1 VERRR
6 WPAWTAGVIGLLAGA
21 LLGALLLLGRERAW
35 RGDWEQE
42 RAEAI
47 ARLLTEMAADS
58 AVVAEAQERADQAAA
73 AAPDSRDLIGA
84 QRENAI
90 VRATERVAPAV
101 VTITV
106 TQRVAVRDPRA
117 RFFEF
122 FFPERRAPRL
132 RYQERQNYGSGVIIA
147 ADGYVVTNA
156 HVVGQNPDQVAVTL
170 SDGRDYPA
178 EVAEVVDRFDLALL
192 KIDGEDLPVA
202 RLADSDDLK
211 IGEWAIAI
219 GSPFGQLLAD
229 TQPTVT
235 VGVISALNRDIVRQR
250 QGDRYYLGMI
260 QTDAAINP
268 GNSGG
273 PLVDAEGE
281 VIGINTF
288 IFTESGGSIGIG
300 FAVPAN
306 RVRWVLE
313 EEREFGHYRQ
323 ANWGIMLYPLTKDIM
338 AALGT
343 DDPTGYVVYDVMED
357 SPAWRAGLRVYD
369 IIRTVNGVPLDSR
382 DTMVRMMYEAMV
394 GDRISFTAER
404 DGETF
409 EGELVLE
416 EARQ

>member
-1 VERRR
+1 MERRR

-42 RAEAI
+42 RADAI

-58 AVVAEAQERADQAAA
+58 AVVAGAQERADQAAGA
-73 AAPDSRDLIGA
+73 AGDNRGLIGQ
-84 QRENAI
+84 QRESAI

-170 SDGRDYPA
+170 SDGTDYPA
-178 EVAEVVDRFDLALL
+178 ELAEVVDRFDLALL

-202 RLADSDDLK
+202 HLTDSDDLK

-273 PLVDAEGE
+273 PLINAEGE

-338 AALGT
+338 AALET
-343 DDPTGYVVYDVMED
+343 DDATGYVVYDVMED